1 MEPDLL
7 KPTEAAKLLRVNVG
21 QVYRWIMAGL
31 LPSQRTPTKRGL
43 GHLRIER
50 ADVLALLQPVR
61 RKPVLQVETAR
72 QAAERRKETRQTL
85 AEFGL

>member
-1 MEPDLL
+1 MDLL
-7 KPTEAAKLLRVNVG
+7 KPTEAAQLLRVHVA
-21 QVYRWIMAGL
+21 QVYRWVGSGL
-31 LPSQRTPTKRGL
+31 LPSQRTPTKRGR

-61 RKPVLQVETAR
+61 LKPELRIEGAR
-72 QAAERRKETRQTL
+72 QAAQRRRETRQTL